1 MIKITCG
8 VPVKTRLPLTAW
20 ILAALVTLFSMGSS
34 LVHVASPS
42 PRMLSETEANQ
53 ASLSW

>member
-1 MIKITCG
+1 MIKVTCG

-20 ILAALVTLFSMGSS
+20 ILAALVTLFSMVSS
-34 LVHVASPS
+34 LVPSPS
-42 PRMLSETEANQ
+42 PHMWETRTEANQ